1 MTKKL
6 QINQFNNTYTNIR
19 QILERARN
27 YAYHSVN
34 YAMVMAYWQIG
45 KIIVEEEQKGEE
57 RAEYGFSLIKE
68 ISHKLT
74 KEYGNGFTERNIWY
88 MREFYLKFKKVNAL
102 RAELTWTHYRLLLQV
117 QNENARTF
125 YMHESVNSRWSTRQL
140 ERQINSMLY
149 ERLVLSKDKKKIK
162 QLSKKGQIIQKPE
175 DIVKDPYIL
184 EFLGLKE
191 NKAYLE
197 KDMEKVLIDKLKDFM
212 LELGKGFSFVARQK
226 RICVDEDNF
235 YIDLVFYNYLL
246 RCFVLIDLKIG
257 KLTHEDIGQMDF
269 YTRYFEKEEKQ
280 KEDNSTIGIILCSDK
295 NEAMVKYTALNDK
308 KNLFA
313 SKYKLY
319 LPSEK
324 ELKQKLIEERKEIE
338 MKNRYSKPQ

>member
-1 MTKKL
+1 
-6 QINQFNNTYTNIR
+6 
-19 QILERARN
+19 
-27 YAYHSVN
+27 
-34 YAMVMAYWQIG
+34 MVMAYWQIG